1 MTVVRPGKGDKP
13 TISKGKRG
21 YRVTPKKSKAERERD
36 KLLKIPK
43 KLLKIPD
50 PFNK

>member
-1 MTVVRPGKGDKP
+1 MTVVRPGKDDKP

-36 KLLKIPK
+36 KLLKIP
-43 KLLKIPD
+43 D
-50 PFNK
+50 PFKK